1 MSVTKLAS
9 GRWRSQV
16 YDPRTRKSV
25 SAAKVLGHAAG
36 SYRTKREAKAARGE
50 ARKVLLGGQDAAG
63 VTVGEFWRRWTS
75 DPLFARPKWS
85 TDIHNRE
92 RTKAFAERYADL
104 QLRHVGD
111 LVVAQWL
118 AGGQRNGTV
127 PALRAMFND
136 ARSAKAGRLIDVNP
150 FAGLGIAKTRG
161 NRDRQPPGQEQMER
175 MIRLAR
181 EHTPPSFAG
190 YLEFACVTGARPSE
204 LDALRHDAIDLAAS
218 EVHLTEQWNAKT
230 RTFTAPKYGPYTIAL
245 VGRAREVL
253 QRTPRQQT
261 ATDFVFVTLR
271 GTHYTPSSRTHH
283 WNRVRAA
290 AGLGDTSL
298 YLATRHYFG
307 WYAIN
312 VLELDTAIVAEQ
324 LGHKDGGKLVEQL
337 YGHPDKARR
346 RRLMREAHDAHGQV
360 RPLHVIDETEAQ

>member
-1 MSVTKLAS
+1 MSVTRLAS

-16 YDPRTRKSV
+16 YDARAGKSV
-25 SAAKVLGHAAG
+25 SSAKVLGHARG
-36 SYRTKREAKAARGE
+36 SYRTKTEAKAARAE
-50 ARKVLLGGQDAAG
+50 ARKVLAGGDSADG
-63 VTVGEFWRRWTS
+63 VTVGEFWRRWTT

-92 RTKAFAERYADL
+92 RTKAFAERYADT

-118 AGGQRNGTV
+118 AGGKRNGTV

-161 NRDRQPPGQEQMER
+161 NKDRQPPTQEQMEA
-175 MIRLAR
+175 MITLAR
-181 EHTPPSFAG
+181 ANTPPSFAC

-204 LDALRHDAIDLAAS
+204 LDALKHSAIDLRAG
-218 EVHLTEQWNAKT
+218 EVHLREQWNAKT
-230 RTFTAPKYGPYTIAL
+230 RTFTPPKYGPYTIAL
-245 VGRAREVL
+245 VARGREVL
-253 QRTPRQQT
+253 QRLPREDVRG
-261 ATDFVFVTLR
+261 DFVFVTLR

-283 WNRVRAA
+283 WNRVRTA
-290 AGLGDTSL
+290 AGLDTTL

-312 VLELDTAIVAEQ
+312 VLELDPAIVAQQ

-346 RRLMREAHDAHGQV
+346 RRLLREAHDAHGQL
-360 RPLHVIDETEAQ
+360 RPLRVIDETEAG